1 MTRFKN
7 VMALVIA
14 LVLVLVVLR
23 FVRNGES
30 ADINLVK
37 KACHIVK
44 GDDGKFEVETWNKLN
59 PDFNS
64 WSLRTEDPQKIE
76 AIYAYFAREVLH
88 ATVAAQINPI
98 WRPLADA
105 QVDAMNIAYYAV
117 LLVRDNPNSDRI
129 YEVMPTLN
137 AALNKVGV
145 ECAAFRDRLN
155 S

>member
-7 VMALVIA
+7 VLALVLA

-23 FVRNGES
+23 FARNGES

-44 GDDGKFEVETWNKLN
+44 GDDGKFAVETWKKLN
-59 PDFNS
+59 PDFDS
-64 WSLRTEDPQKIE
+64 WSLRTEDPEKIE
-76 AIYAYFAREVLH
+76 AIYYYFAREVLH
-88 ATVAAQINPI
+88 ATAAAQINPI

-105 QVDAMNIAYYAV
+105 QVDAMNNSFYAF
-117 LLVRDNPNSDRI
+117 LLRRDNTNGERI

-137 AALNKVGV
+137 AALNKVGI

>member
-7 VMALVIA
+7 VMALVLA

-44 GDDGKFEVETWNKLN
+44 GDDGKFEVENWNKLF
-59 PDFNS
+59 PDFKS
-64 WSLRTEDPQKIE
+64 WSFKNEDPQKILDV
-76 AIYAYFAREVLH
+76 YNYFAREASH
-88 ATVAAQINPI
+88 ATQAAQINLI

-105 QVDAMNIAYYAV
+105 QIDAMNNLYLAY
-117 LLVRDNPNSDRI
+117 LLVVDNPNNDRI
-129 YEVMPTLN
+129 YDVMPTLN
-137 AALNKVGV
+137 AALIKVGI
-145 ECAAFRDRLN
+145 ECVAFRDRLN